1 MDFLDKLVIPQSSEH
16 IQLLHYLLMLIL
28 FLFIPFMSAVFG
40 STILSL
46 YYKAKGF
53 KESNNDYLRFSKDVI
68 ETLTINKSIGLI
80 LGIVPIITTML
91 IYTQLLQGTNSN
103 VSTYLIFS
111 TFFMS
116 IGLILIYTYRYSM
129 TFMRI
134 YDAIKSFK
142 PEDDSVAR
150 EISRF
155 RKANIGLSGKSGRYG
170 LAFIFIGMWLFIS
183 SVTVAAYPEMW
194 GKYNII
200 YLMFSW
206 EVLAHLFSFLSS
218 ATALTGAAI
227 FFAFFYWEGGKH
239 LEEGFYSDFVK
250 KTATRVAFTGAL
262 LMPLF
267 MMIDIFAFPSSSL
280 SGAIFF
286 FATIALILLF
296 IAYHFLYSMIKNKD
310 LKYSGTVFYMI
321 LFTLLA
327 LIIKDQLVLQNSTEV
342 QTAVMN
348 VNFEKMMAELTGE
361 GNAAKAISGEQIYK
375 NICSSCHS
383 FDHKVV
389 GPPYEETLPKYEGH
403 IDRLIAFI
411 RNPVQNNPGYPPMPN
426 PGLTPVEADSI
437 AHYIMRTYKQK

>member
-1 MDFLDKLVIPQSSEH
+1 MDFLDKLVIPQSAEH
-16 IQLLHYLLMLIL
+16 IQLLHYLLILIL

-40 STILSL
+40 SAILSL

-53 KESNNDYLRFSKDVI
+53 KESNSLYLKFSKDVI

-80 LGIVPIITTML
+80 LGIVPIITSML

-103 VSTYLIFS
+103 VSIYLIFS
-111 TFFMS
+111 TFFMV

-129 TFMRI
+129 TFMEI
-134 YDAIKSFK
+134 YDALKEFK
-142 PEDDSVAR
+142 PENEAIGR
-150 EISRF
+150 EISKF
-155 RKANIGLSGKSGRYG
+155 RRANIGLSGKSGRYG
-170 LAFIFIGMWLFIS
+170 IIFIFLSLWLFIS
-183 SVTVAAYPEMW
+183 SATVAAYPTLW

-206 EVLAHLFSFLSS
+206 EVLAHLFSFISW
-218 ATALTGAAI
+218 AIALTGAAI

-239 LEEGFYSDFVK
+239 LEAGPYFDFVK
-250 KTATRVAFTGAL
+250 KVATRFTFTGAL
-262 LMPLF
+262 LLPVFIITDVM
-267 MMIDIFAFPSSSL
+267 AFPSSSL
-280 SGAIFF
+280 SGSIFF
-286 FATIALILLF
+286 FVTIALILLF
-296 IAYHFLYSMIKNKD
+296 IAYHLLYSMIKNKD
-310 LKYSGTVFYMI
+310 IRHSGSVFYMI

-348 VNFEKMMAELTGE
+348 VKFEKMMAELTGE
-361 GNAAKAISGEQIYK
+361 GNKPPAMTGEQIYK

-389 GPPYEETLPKYEGH
+389 GPPYHETLPKYEGH
-403 IDRLIAFI
+403 IDQLIAFI
-411 RNPVQNNPGYPPMPN
+411 RNPVKKNPGYPPMPN

-437 AHYIMRTYKQK
+437 AHYIMATYNKK

>member
-1 MDFLDKLVIPQSSEH
+1 
-16 IQLLHYLLMLIL
+16 MLIL
-28 FLFIPFMSAVFG
+28 FLFIPFISAVFG

-53 KESNNDYLRFSKDVI
+53 RESNNIYLKFSKDVI

-80 LGIVPIITTML
+80 LGIVPIITIML

-103 VSTYLIFS
+103 VSVYLIFS
-111 TFFMS
+111 LFFVS

-129 TFMRI
+129 TFMEI
-134 YDAIKSFK
+134 YNAVKNFE
-142 PEDDSVAR
+142 PEDQSISK
-150 EISRF
+150 EITKF
-155 RKANIGLSGKSGRYG
+155 RKANIRLSGKTGKYG
-170 LAFIFIGMWLFIS
+170 FVFLIVGIWLFIVS
-183 SVTVAAYPEMW
+183 ATLAAYPTMW

-206 EVLAHLFSFLSS
+206 EVLAHLFSFVSS
-218 ATALTGAAI
+218 SLALTGAAI

-239 LEEGFYSDFVK
+239 LEPGPYSDFAK
-250 KTATRVAFTGAL
+250 KVATRFTFIGAL
-262 LMPLF
+262 LMPVF
-267 MMIDIFAFPSSSL
+267 MMIDIFVYPSSSL

-296 IAYHFLYSMIKNKD
+296 VVYHFLYSMFKNAD
-310 LKYSGTVFYMI
+310 LKYSGPVFYI
-321 LFTLLA
+321 VLFTFLA

-342 QTAVMN
+342 QSAVMN
-348 VNFEKMMAELTGE
+348 VKYEKMMAELTGE
-361 GNAAKAISGEQIYK
+361 GSKPKAISGEQIYK

-389 GPPYEETLPKYEGH
+389 GPPYKETLPKYEGH
-403 IDRLIAFI
+403 IDQLIAFI
-411 RNPVQNNPGYPPMPN
+411 RNPVKKNPGYPPMPN

-437 AHYIMRTYKQK
+437 AHYIMATYKTK

>member
-1 MDFLDKLVIPQSSEH
+1 MEFLDKLVIPQSAEH

-28 FLFIPFMSAVFG
+28 FLFIPFISAVFG

-53 KESNNDYLRFSKDVI
+53 KESNNLYLKFSKEVI
-68 ETLTINKSIGLI
+68 ETLTINKSIGII
-80 LGIVPIITTML
+80 LGIVPVITAML

-103 VSTYLIFS
+103 VGIYLIFS
-111 TFFMS
+111 VFFLS

-129 TFMRI
+129 TFMEI
-134 YDAIKSFK
+134 YDALKDFTT
-142 PEDDSVAR
+142 EDESISR

-170 LAFIFIGMWLFIS
+170 IFFIFIGIWLFIS
-183 SVTVAAYPEMW
+183 SATVAAYPEMW
-194 GKYNII
+194 GKYNVI

-206 EVLAHLFSFLSS
+206 EVLAHLFSFFSS
-218 ATALTGAAI
+218 ATALSGAAI

-239 LEEGFYSDFVK
+239 LQAGPYSDFVR
-250 KTATRVAFTGAL
+250 KTATRVTFAGAL
-262 LMPLF
+262 LMPVF
-267 MMIDIFAFPSSSL
+267 IMVDIFAFPSSSL

-286 FATIALILLF
+286 FTTISLILLF
-296 IAYHFLYSMIKNKD
+296 IAYHFLYSMIKNSN
-310 LKYSGTVFYMI
+310 LRFSGAIFYMI
-321 LFTLLA
+321 LFTLVA
-327 LIIKDQLVLQNSTEV
+327 LIIKDQLALQNSTEV

-348 VNFEKMMAELTGE
+348 VKFQKMLAELTGE
-361 GNAAKAISGEQIYK
+361 GKAAKAISGEQIYK

-403 IDRLIAFI
+403 IDQLIAFI
-411 RNPVQNNPGYPPMPN
+411 RNPVKKNPGYPPMPN

-437 AHYIMRTYKQK
+437 AHYIMVTYKK

>member
-46 YYKAKGF
+46 YYKARGL
-53 KESNNDYLRFSKDVI
+53 KESNNIYLRFSKDVI

-80 LGIVPIITTML
+80 LGIVPVITSML
-91 IYTQLLQGTNSN
+91 IYAQLLQGTNSN

-111 TFFMS
+111 AFFMS

-129 TFMRI
+129 TFMGI
-134 YDAIKSFK
+134 YDALKNFK
-142 PEDDSVAR
+142 PEDESIAK

-170 LAFIFIGMWLFIS
+170 LIFIFIGMWLFIS
-183 SVTVAAYPEMW
+183 SATVAAYPEMW

-218 ATALTGAAI
+218 AVALTGAAI
-227 FFAFFYWEGGKH
+227 FFAFFYWEGGRH
-239 LEEGFYSDFVK
+239 LKEGLYSEFVK
-250 KTATRVAFTGAL
+250 KTATRFSFTGAL

-296 IAYHFLYSMIKNKD
+296 IAYHFLYSMIKNSD

-321 LFTLLA
+321 LFTLFA

-342 QTAVMN
+342 QSAVMN
-348 VNFEKMMAELTGE
+348 VNFEKIMAELTGE
-361 GNAAKAISGEQIYK
+361 GKVAKAISGEQIYK

-389 GPPYEETLPKYEGH
+389 GPPYEQTLPKYEGH
-403 IDRLIAFI
+403 IDQLVAFI
-411 RNPVQNNPGYPPMPN
+411 RNPVKKNPGYPPMPN

-437 AHYIMRTYKQK
+437 ANYIMRTYKQK